1 MPSTLPTAEHL
12 SQSPTA
18 SLYMSFDI
26 TTKMTLDR
34 KEVDGLLNGMKL
46 TGLSGSKNSG

>member
-18 SLYMSFDI
+18 SLYLSFEI
-26 TTKMTLDR
+26 TIKMILDG
-34 KEVDGLLNGMKL
+34 KGVDGLLNGMKL
-46 TGLSGSKNSG
+46 AGLSGSKNSG